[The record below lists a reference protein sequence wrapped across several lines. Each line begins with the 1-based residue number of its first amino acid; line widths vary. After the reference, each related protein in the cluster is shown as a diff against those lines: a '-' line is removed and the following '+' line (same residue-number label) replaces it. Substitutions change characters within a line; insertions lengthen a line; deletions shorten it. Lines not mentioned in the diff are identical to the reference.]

1 MITEPAQFLDQGLKP
16 DIEAH
21 VVPGYDSPITFDIRI
36 TQPATSLRKDPR
48 NALNHLRAN
57 EKQKND
63 LYSRPM
69 SENGFMFMLSFLS
82 RSETRYQKF
91 AALCSKFIKI
101 IAVIEVSLMKSQQ

>member
-1 MITEPAQFLDQGLKP
+1 MAGHRHNKVRDIFAQILSDVGAQVITEPAQFLDQGLKP

-57 EKQKND
+57 EKQRMIYIVT
-63 LYSRPM
+63 L
-69 SENGFMFMLSFLS
+69 
-82 RSETRYQKF
+82 
-91 AALCSKFIKI
+91 
-101 IAVIEVSLMKSQQ
+101 